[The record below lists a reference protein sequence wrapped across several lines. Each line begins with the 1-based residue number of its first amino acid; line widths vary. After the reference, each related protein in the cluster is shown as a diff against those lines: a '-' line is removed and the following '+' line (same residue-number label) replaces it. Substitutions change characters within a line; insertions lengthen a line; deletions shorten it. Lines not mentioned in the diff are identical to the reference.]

1 MTTSSHIRSR
11 TLAMR
16 RASLG
21 DLWEIVTIERDSFP
35 SPWPTWGLRRELE
48 RDEALYLVAER
59 DGAVVGYA
67 GMWRAADEAHVGTL
81 AVAPE
86 QRRQGIGEA
95 LMLALLQIAA
105 DDGVRL
111 VHLEYRVGNA
121 AAAAL
126 YAKLGF
132 RATRIRRGYYADTGE
147 DAVETMLDD
156 LGTSRRRAALARVRQ
171 EWERRHGESFLVG
184 Q

>member
-1 MTTSSHIRSR
+1 MATTSHTRPR
-11 TLAMR
+11 TLTLR
-16 RASLG
+16 RACLD
-21 DLWEIVTIERDSFP
+21 DLQEIVTIERDSFP
-35 SPWPTWGLRRELE
+35 SPWPTWGLRRELA
-48 RDEALYLVAER
+48 RDEAVYLVAER
-59 DGAVVGYA
+59 NGAVVGYV
-67 GMWRAADEAHVGTL
+67 GTWRAADEAHVGTL

-132 RATRIRRGYYADTGE
+132 RATRIRKGYYADTGE
-147 DAVETMLDD
+147 DAVETVLDD
-156 LGTSRRRAALARVRQ
+156 LDTSRRRAALARLRQ
-171 EWERRHGESFLVG
+171 EWEHRHGESLLVG

>member
-1 MTTSSHIRSR
+1 MTAASHTRPR
-11 TLAMR
+11 TLAIR
-16 RASLG
+16 PASLR
-21 DLWEIVTIERDSFP
+21 DLRDIVCIERSSFP
-35 SPWPTWGLRRELE
+35 SPWPTQGLRRELS
-48 RDEALYLVAER
+48 RDEAVYLVAER
-59 DGAVVGYA
+59 DGVVVGYA

-81 AVAPE
+81 AVAPR

-95 LMLALLQIAA
+95 LMLALLERATH
-105 DDGVRL
+105 DGVKL

-147 DAVETMLDD
+147 DAVETVLDD
-156 LGTSRRRAALARVRQ
+156 LDTPRRRAALARVRQ
-171 EWERRHGESFLVG
+171 EWERRHGESLFVG